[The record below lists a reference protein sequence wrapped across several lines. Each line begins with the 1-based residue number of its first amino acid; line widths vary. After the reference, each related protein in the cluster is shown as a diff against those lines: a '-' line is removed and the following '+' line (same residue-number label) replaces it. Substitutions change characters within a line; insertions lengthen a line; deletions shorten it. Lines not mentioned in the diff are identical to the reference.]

1 MDAVGIWDAQDSS
14 MARQTDAVDVE
25 ELDKEGKLKSM
36 DTDATWAELDSSMV
50 GHTDDVGAE
59 EPSEVHW

>member
-36 DTDATWAELDSSMV
+36 DTDATWAELDSFMV

>member
-14 MARQTDAVDVE
+14 MARQTVAADVE
-25 ELDKEGKLKSM
+25 ELDKDGELKSM
-36 DTDATWAELDSSMV
+36 DADEIWAEPDSSMV
-50 GHTDDVGAE
+50 GQTDDVGAE